1 MSGEK
6 AIGQDV
12 RFLSSL
18 CWMWC
23 PTGNGNDDDD
33 DDDGYNDIAECVD
46 GNSGLLFNYKYSD
59 TGTEPAHD
67 VTDKYSYSNASTYAL
82 TLQFLDLKKCIVNN
96 NNEGKGERG
105 NKNHEKP
112 IIQTLDQLRHL
123 KRCTSPK
130 YETSKDDLLLKHRV
144 FSQWNRRCYSIRK
157 AQI

>member
-18 CWMWC
+18 CWIWC
-23 PTGNGNDDDD
+23 PTGNGNDDD
-33 DDDGYNDIAECVD
+33 GYGDIAECVD
-46 GNSGLLFNYKYSD
+46 GNSGLLFNYKCNGTG

-82 TLQFLDLKKCIVNN
+82 TLQFLDLKKYIGNN
-96 NNEGKGERG
+96 NNEGKGERE

-144 FSQWNRRCYSIRK
+144 FSQWNRRCYTIRK